1 MRVQECLVRQGIFR
15 EKIIDDD
22 GLKRRKKEKNGKEIT
37 KGQSVKILN
46 YK

>member
-22 GLKRRKKEKNGKEIT
+22 EMKRRRKEKNGKEIA
-37 KGQSVKILN
+37 KEQSVKILN